1 MKHDLTLAEAQ
12 AIIEAHFDKRERRR
26 EYQKA
31 NWAQINLRLRIG
43 SQTLIQ
49 LDHARGDVSR
59 LAYVQSVLESH
70 LTEITNLLE
79 K

>member
-12 AIIEAHFDKRERRR
+12 AIVEAHFDKRERRR

-43 SQTLIQ
+43 SETLSQ

-70 LTEITNLLE
+70 LIQINNVSDQ
-79 K
+79 

>member
-43 SQTLIQ
+43 SETLSQ
-49 LDHARGDVSR
+49 LDHVRGDVSR

-70 LTEITNLLE
+70 LTKITNLPD

>member
-1 MKHDLTLAEAQ
+1 MKHDLTPSQ
-12 AIIEAHFDKRERRR
+12 VDAIIESHLYKRERRR

-43 SQTLIQ
+43 SETLIQ

-59 LAYVQSVLESH
+59 LAYVQSVLERH
-70 LTEITNLLE
+70 LTKITNLLE

>member
-12 AIIEAHFDKRERRR
+12 TIVKAHFDKRERRR

-31 NWAQINLRLRIG
+31 NWASVHLRFRIG
-43 SQTLIQ
+43 SETLIQ
-49 LDHARGDVSR
+49 LDRARGDVSR
-59 LAYVQSVLESH
+59 LAYVKNVLESH
-70 LTEITNLLE
+70 LTQITNPLE